1 MQIIRY
7 LLPIKHLHM
16 KANFFLIII
25 MLFGFNTCGAQSIIG
40 KWQRDLTKWYQ
51 LDKTTGKQVP
61 VSPDVQKQFEESMA
75 TRDYKEILEI
85 KSDGTYTST
94 VSAGGETKVHS
105 EHYTLSGKN
114 LDLNIPLVKGEKTSI
129 TIETLT
135 ATQMTWN
142 LVFMNRLTGLGYKR
156 IGG

>member
-1 MQIIRY
+1 MLNKQD
-7 LLPIKHLHM
+7 HM
-16 KANFFLIII
+16 KTGYYFLIAA
-25 MLFGFNTCGAQSIIG
+25 MLLIFNHCDAQSIVG
-40 KWQRDLTKWYQ
+40 KWQRNLTKWYQ

-61 VSPDVQKQFEESMA
+61 VSPDVQKQFEESMEA
-75 TRDYKEILEI
+75 RDYKEILEI

-114 LDLNIPLVKGEKTSI
+114 LDLNIPLVKGEKTTI

-135 ATQMTWN
+135 STQMTWN
-142 LVFMNRLTGLGYKR
+142 LIFMNKLTGLGYKR
-156 IGG
+156 IGD

>member
-1 MQIIRY
+1 
-7 LLPIKHLHM
+7 M
-16 KANFFLIII
+16 KANFSLLFTI
-25 MLFGFNTCGAQSIIG
+25 MLLAFNTCGAQSIVG

-61 VSPDVQKQFEESMA
+61 VSPDVQKQFDDAMA
-75 TRDYKEILEI
+75 TREYKEILEI

-94 VSAGGETKVHS
+94 VTAGGETKVHS

-114 LDLNIPLVKGEKTSI
+114 LDLNIPLVKDEKTTI

-142 LVFMNRLTGLGYKR
+142 LVYMNKLTGVGYKR